1 MGIPDLVPVA
11 DGHTEHTSEAVLKT
25 EPVQSAHCEREPRR
39 CWSRLQSSK
48 CLLAVLC
55 LCACAQSM
63 TLNGLVTVSITTIE
77 KRFHLT
83 SSQSG
88 LFSSMYDIGVLVTL
102 LPVCHFG
109 GKGHKGR
116 WIAAGMFLLGLG
128 SLVCTIPHL
137 AGEAYVYG
145 QGKRSGL
152 CQPDVLNLSTPRSH
166 SNHGKESYA
175 YPLLLT
181 GQFLHGTGAA
191 PLYTLGV
198 SYLDESVSQKMSPV
212 YLGLFLSSA
221 TVGSAI
227 GFFLGGLLLKI
238 NGNIDKSIKASTD
251 VAPGDP
257 SWYGAW
263 WIGFLISS
271 AILFS
276 TTPLLCAF
284 KKELPGAK
292 LYAKERVDQANGMS
306 FGRAIVAGTKQS
318 TTKDLPRLLL
328 ALLRNCTFL
337 FIVVKE
343 VLLGFLINGFIT
355 FLPKFTETIFLFSV
369 STSSI
374 VSGGAFIPP
383 AILGNV
389 LGGYLIKWLKL
400 RCRQTI
406 LLCILCGILCVLL
419 IPSFLL
425 DYQGTPLAGAD
436 IFYNSSND
444 RSLLQQCNKD
454 CSCDFVYN
462 PVCDELTGVT
472 YFSPCYAGCRKIGN
486 HSVASSYGLENKW
499 EDCRC
504 LIDSPDVPAKESFP
518 LSNVLVH
525 GSCFAQRFTI
535 YIFFTLFIL
544 MIFFIFLSA
553 MPTQQALLRCVPF
566 EQRTLALGVD
576 YIFARALGT
585 VPGPIAFGSLIDT
598 ACNVWM
604 GSGNELSCVWYD
616 SVKFK
621 TILFTLSITFKLA
634 SVLALMVAWKM
645 YRPPSGTK
653 DGAHIR
659 WDRIKWFISW
669 RYTGNPY
676 SFDEGNAVL
685 RSYGKTLK

>member
-1 MGIPDLVPVA
+1 
-11 DGHTEHTSEAVLKT
+11 
-25 EPVQSAHCEREPRR
+25 
-39 CWSRLQSSK
+39 
-48 CLLAVLC
+48 
-55 LCACAQSM
+55 M

-355 FLPKFTETIFLFSV
+355 FLPKFTETIFLFSA

-436 IFYNSSND
+436 IFYN
-444 RSLLQQCNKD
+444 
-454 CSCDFVYN
+454 
-462 PVCDELTGVT
+462 
-472 YFSPCYAGCRKIGN
+472 YAYA
-486 HSVASSYGLENKW
+486 ASSSSVRVLLSSYFKFW
-499 EDCRC
+499 ET
-504 LIDSPDVPAKESFP
+504 
-518 LSNVLVH
+518 
-525 GSCFAQRFTI
+525 TI
-535 YIFFTLFIL
+535 F
-544 MIFFIFLSA
+544 S
-553 MPTQQALLRCVPF
+553 RCVPF